1 MPDPTTPSE
10 TAPAPGD
17 SSASPCYC
25 SPVLAA
31 LSPAERPD
39 PSPACETCPAS
50 MWFSN
55 PNELRCFCT
64 RMHLVVWERKS
75 PPVLRCDGRELALLA
90 MEAEAMAAAADK
102 EER

>member
-1 MPDPTTPSE
+1 MPNPTTPNE
-10 TAPAPGD
+10 TVPGPED
-17 SSASPCYC
+17 SSASPPYC

-31 LSPAERPD
+31 LAPEERPK

-75 PPVLRCDGRELALLA
+75 PPVLQCDGRELALLA
-90 MEAEAMAAAADK
+90 MEAEAAAEADAR